1 MSIGNVN
8 MTNMQKYQQNMA
20 VQNVTTART
29 NTNHANRNEVS
40 RGIKENEQ
48 SKPRQI
54 PDPNGTGRT
63 IDYKV

>member
-20 VQNVTTART
+20 VQNVKAART
-29 NTNHANRNEVS
+29 NTNLENNNEVS
-40 RGIKENEQ
+40 RVIKENEQ
-48 SKPRQI
+48 NKSQQI

-63 IDYKV
+63 IDYKI